1 MRSAASGP
9 RGDEGRSLEIFGGWE
24 KGFADGGTRLDGRD
38 REAAIRPVIDA
49 GRTGTFVELSPVP

>member
-1 MRSAASGP
+1 VGKR
-9 RGDEGRSLEIFGGWE
+9 L
-24 KGFADGGTRLDGRD
+24 ADGGTRLDGRD